1 MALSVHRRVNPVSS
15 NNTTTP
21 FKADLFW
28 LYYKMLTLHGDAV
41 NNLLI
46 CLQFKFTNTRIPVPS
61 QLYRR
66 CHPPKPSENKP
77 TDWRK
82 ATLGNSP
89 LGVIF
94 ESALDCLVCFS
105 ATTMAFQL
113 QTASLLKVFKAAGSG
128 SGGRTSCLLN
138 GRFVVRSLEVPKHP
152 WVSQGQSACE

>member
-1 MALSVHRRVNPVSS
+1 MEMQLIICS
-15 NNTTTP
+15 
-21 FKADLFW
+21 
-28 LYYKMLTLHGDAV
+28 Y
-41 NNLLI
+41 I

-82 ATLGNSP
+82 ATLGNKP
-89 LGVIF
+89 KPLDCCLGVIF

-105 ATTMAFQL
+105 ATTTALQL
-113 QTASLLKVFKAAGSG
+113 QTASLLKVFEAAGNG
-128 SGGRTSCLLN
+128 SGGRASCLLN

-152 WVSQGQSACE
+152 WVSQGQTACE